1 MAGRYWSREFTPNR
15 SGRLTTP
22 LQDRL
27 QASLGAFTAQSMPAE
42 PGLPPRRMLLWAVLG
57 LGVAALA
64 AATWTLWRQ
73 GPEKP

>member
-1 MAGRYWSREFTPNR
+1 
-15 SGRLTTP
+15 
-22 LQDRL
+22 
-27 QASLGAFTAQSMPAE
+27 MPAE